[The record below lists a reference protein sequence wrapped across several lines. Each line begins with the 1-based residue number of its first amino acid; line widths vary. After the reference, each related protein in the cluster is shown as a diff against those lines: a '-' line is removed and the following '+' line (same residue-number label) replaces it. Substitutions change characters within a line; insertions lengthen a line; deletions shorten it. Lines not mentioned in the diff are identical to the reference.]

1 MDMSKVSLLVEVPE
15 ELHESLQQ
23 FLDTHP
29 QWNQDRAMSAA
40 LSLFL
45 LQNDARNRNTGRI
58 YLDTLFDFAA

>member
-1 MDMSKVSLLVEVPE
+1 MSKVSLLVEVPE

-45 LQNDARNRNTGRI
+45 LQNGAVNRNTGRI